1 MTLDLR
7 HSRANMVKRL
17 EDELGKLNISAPDVL
32 AAMGKVPRH
41 LFVEEALKGQAYG
54 SNALPIGY
62 GQTISKPLA
71 VALMTALLNLHTGM
85 SILEV
90 GTGSGYQAAILAE
103 LGLDV
108 YSIERIKPLFFAAKN
123 RLMSLQ
129 YFRVK
134 IKIDDGTMG
143 WPENSPFERILVTAG
158 GPEIPY
164 PLLEQLSDPGLMLI
178 PLGGKKRE
186 QRLVRLRKEKGKYF
200 KQDLGSA
207 GFVDLV
213 GRHGW

>member
-1 MTLDLR
+1 MLDLR

-17 EDELGKLNISAPDVL
+17 QEELKSRNIAAPEVL
-32 AAMGKVPRH
+32 TAMGKVPRH

-54 SNALPIGY
+54 QNALPIGY

-71 VALMTALLNLHTGM
+71 VALMTAFLNADAGL
-85 SILEV
+85 SILEI
-90 GTGSGYQAAILAE
+90 GTGSGYQAAVLAE

-108 YSIERIKPLFFAAKN
+108 YTVERVKPLFSEARN
-123 RLMSLQ
+123 RLLYLQ

-134 IKIDDGTMG
+134 IKIDDGTLG
-143 WPENSPFERILVTAG
+143 WPENAPFERILVTAG

-178 PLGGKKRE
+178 PLGSEKRN
-186 QRLVRLRKEKGKYF
+186 QRLVRVRKEKGKFF
-200 KQDLGSA
+200 KQDLGPA

-213 GRHGW
+213 GKHGW